1 MKVILYMAI
10 TANGIIA
17 KDDDTADFLT
27 KEESASYVSMVISTG
42 NLIIGRRTYE
52 VLSMQPEFR
61 EFLKAGIKII
71 VVSHSDFSVKDTG
84 HLVAHS
90 PQKALAFVASDAV
103 VVAGGA
109 MLNAAFLGENLVDEV
124 YLDVE
129 PAFLGKGMPL
139 FSGKD
144 FERRLELLGIK
155 NISKN
160 EIQLHYKVVH

>member
-52 VLSMQPEFR
+52 VLSMQP
-61 EFLKAGIKII
+61 
-71 VVSHSDFSVKDTG
+71 DFSVKDTG